1 METRFIIIEKPDC
14 PEKMASGEFVKMF
27 LTDEQ
32 TAFLRQQ
39 CDKILQCEKD
49 LGLPADL
56 ITLYSF
62 QKKHSGEP

>member
-14 PEKMASGEFVKMF
+14 PEKMAGGEFVRMN

-32 TAFLRQQ
+32 KAFLMQH

>member
-14 PEKMASGEFVKMF
+14 PEKMAGGDFVRMN

-32 TAFLRQQ
+32 KSFLRQH

-49 LGLPADL
+49 LALPADL

>member
-1 METRFIIIEKPDC
+1 METRFIIIEKPDY
-14 PEKMASGEFVKMF
+14 PEKMAGGEFVRMN
-27 LTDEQ
+27 LTAEQ
-32 TAFLRQQ
+32 KEILRQQ